1 MHRLDKIKIDVYD
14 WPDQYDRDINDAAR
28 FISKYAS
35 VSHFADT
42 VFPMD
47 SSPGFM
53 PRKDLSHEYDM
64 SKVEDIRDPSMRL
77 TDMDTL
83 QYNVAAENYIKLIQ
97 GKLHSWMLG
106 FTDQCSSGSS
116 ARMIMASDSCKSI
129 FNMGS
134 VLETD
139 NIMLIKTGLTE
150 GEKNVIDNMSLLRP
164 GVHVFQKNCMLT
176 IDKIMRIVSNIGLAH
191 CYSQLYARSNAD
203 KNSMAGSN
211 EGCVNQAE
219 MDMCLKR
226 PLIKLYGGEMHADVV
241 QAHVYD
247 LVVTS
252 TGLRNVEHLKDIIK
266 VCINLQGANT
276 VSRQDQQLIVII
288 CYTVIGRI
296 LAWKIASG
304 DMSNMEVAAEQM
316 FANIDMGKK
325 EGEGENKNYKL
336 VDIYGMLLNVD
347 RANEYIDENIII
359 NNIYNMST
367 DEAILPV
374 DVLISEDIERVL
386 DNILA
391 TLKILLSNSV
401 SRCKMCYSDISEHTE
416 LMITMGSSDNKI
428 VSVKCHKKE
437 KELDEYL
444 ESAHYLRHKGVA
456 VDSGISAGNIK
467 TRINALLA
475 KLAQGKLSEYVTD
488 KNTCYITGQKGG
500 MIMPII
506 IDAFILRRSG
516 FDTYVNDSC
525 ELVLISRW
533 IKNGIVSRPS
543 KMLATELKLGSV
555 LHFNERDIDESQV
568 LRNAGRQIIAGVI

>member
-191 CYSQLYARSNAD
+191 CYSQLYARPTSDKDSMGESNR
-203 KNSMAGSN
+203 
-211 EGCVNQAE
+211 GCVNQAE
-219 MDMCLKR
+219 LDMCPKR
-226 PLIKLYGGEMHADVV
+226 PLIKLYGRKALADTV
-241 QAHVYD
+241 QAYVYD
-247 LVVTS
+247 VVVTS
-252 TGLRNVEHLKDIIK
+252 TGLRKVENLENIIK
-266 VCINLQGANT
+266 VCIDLQGADI
-276 VSRQDQQLIVII
+276 VSRQDQQLIVIT

-296 LAWKIASG
+296 LAWRIASG
-304 DMSNMEVAAEQM
+304 DS
-316 FANIDMGKK
+316 F
-325 EGEGENKNYKL
+325 
-336 VDIYGMLLNVD
+336 
-347 RANEYIDENIII
+347 
-359 NNIYNMST
+359 
-367 DEAILPV
+367 
-374 DVLISEDIERVL
+374 
-386 DNILA
+386 
-391 TLKILLSNSV
+391 
-401 SRCKMCYSDISEHTE
+401 
-416 LMITMGSSDNKI
+416 
-428 VSVKCHKKE
+428 
-437 KELDEYL
+437 
-444 ESAHYLRHKGVA
+444 
-456 VDSGISAGNIK
+456 
-467 TRINALLA
+467 
-475 KLAQGKLSEYVTD
+475 
-488 KNTCYITGQKGG
+488 
-500 MIMPII
+500 
-506 IDAFILRRSG
+506 
-516 FDTYVNDSC
+516 
-525 ELVLISRW
+525 
-533 IKNGIVSRPS
+533 
-543 KMLATELKLGSV
+543 
-555 LHFNERDIDESQV
+555 LHQ
-568 LRNAGRQIIAGVI
+568 L